1 MRRQRILVLMH
12 PDCVPPDSTDGYTA
26 KQINDWK
33 TEFDVVSTLRAAGHD
48 VRPLGV
54 QEEIKPVRDEIENFK
69 PHVVFQLLEEFHYA
83 TAYDQNIASFLE
95 LMKTPYTGCN
105 PRGLVLARGKDLSK
119 TLVHHRRIAVPA
131 FAVFPMRR
139 KVRRPPRLALPL
151 IVKSLSED
159 GSYGI
164 SQASIVDTDEQL
176 AERVAFVHER
186 IGTAAIAEQYI
197 EGRELYVGVIGNN
210 RLRVLPVWELKFGSL
225 GGQGARQI
233 ATKKAKHDPD
243 YQERV
248 GIVDGPAKDLAPEV
262 YARIQRTAKRIYR
275 TLGLDG
281 YARIDFRLAVD
292 GTPYFIEANPNPEI
306 AKSQEFATAARHDG
320 LDYAELL
327 HRILVLGTSRAKAGA
342 SVG

>member
-1 MRRQRILVLMH
+1 V
-12 PDCVPPDSTDGYTA
+12 YT
-26 KQINDWK
+26 
-33 TEFDVVSTLRAAGHD
+33 
-48 VRPLGV
+48 
-54 QEEIKPVRDEIENFK
+54 
-69 PHVVFQLLEEFHYA
+69 LLEEFHYA
-83 TAYDQNIASFLE
+83 TAYDQHIASYLE
-95 LMKTPYTGCN
+95 LMKIPYTGCN
-105 PRGLVLARGKDLSK
+105 PRGLILARGKDLSK

-131 FAVFPMRR
+131 FAVFPIRR
-139 KVRRPPRLALPL
+139 KVKRPTRLALPL

-164 SQASIVDTDEQL
+164 SQASIVDTDELL
-176 AERVAFVHER
+176 AERVAFVHDR
-186 IGTAAIAEQYI
+186 LGTAAIAEQYI
-197 EGRELYVGVIGNN
+197 EGRELYVGVLGNN

-233 ATKKAKHDPD
+233 ATQKAKHDPD

-248 GIVDGPAKDLAPEV
+248 GIVDGPADDLAPEV

-281 YARIDFRLAVD
+281 YARIDFRLSAD

-306 AKSQEFATAARHDG
+306 AKSQEFATAAQHDG
-320 LDYAELL
+320 LDYPDLL
-327 HRILVLGTSRAKAGA
+327 HRILALGISRAKAGA

>member
-1 MRRQRILVLMH
+1 MRRLRVLVLMH

-26 KQINDWK
+26 REINAWK

-54 QEEIKPVRDEIENFK
+54 QEEIKPLRDEIESFK
-69 PHVVFQLLEEFHYA
+69 PQIVYTLLEEFHYA
-83 TAYDQNIASFLE
+83 TAYDQHIASYLE
-95 LMKTPYTGCN
+95 LMKVPYTGCN
-105 PRGLVLARGKDLSK
+105 PRGLILARGKDLSK

-139 KVRRPPRLALPL
+139 KVKRPARLALPL

-159 GSYGI
+159 GSVGI

-186 IGTAAIAEQYI
+186 LETAAIAEQYI
-197 EGRELYVGVIGNN
+197 EGRELYVGVLGNN
-210 RLRVLPVWELKFGSL
+210 RLQVLPVWELKFGNL
-225 GGQGARQI
+225 GGEGARQI
-233 ATKKAKHDPD
+233 ATQKAKHDVD

-248 GIVDGPAKDLAPEV
+248 GIVDGPAKDLAPEI
-262 YARIQRTAKRIYR
+262 YARIQRTAKRIYKI
-275 TLGLDG
+275 LGLDG
-281 YARIDFRLAVD
+281 YARIDFRLAAD

-306 AKSQEFATAARHDG
+306 AKSQEFATAAKHDG
-320 LDYAELL
+320 LDYPDLL
-327 HRILVLGTSRAKAGA
+327 QRILALGISRAKAGA